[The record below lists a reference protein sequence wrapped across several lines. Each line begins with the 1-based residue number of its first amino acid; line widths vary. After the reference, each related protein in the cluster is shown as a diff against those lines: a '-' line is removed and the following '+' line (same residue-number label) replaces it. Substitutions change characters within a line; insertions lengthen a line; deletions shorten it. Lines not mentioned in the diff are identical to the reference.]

1 MTETE
6 LKDMICEVG
15 RRMYQKDMVAAT
27 DGNIS
32 ARLGPDRF
40 VCTPS
45 GVSKGFLRPEE
56 LIVADGQGN
65 KIAGSGRVTT
75 EFFTHLAAYEE
86 RPDIQ
91 AVVHGHPPM
100 ATALMI
106 AGYGMAEPVI
116 PELVMALGTIP
127 TAAYATPGSREGSG
141 VIRDLIRQ
149 HDAVLIDRHGAVTVG
164 ATPLDAYFKLEK
176 VEHSALI
183 YWAAHALG
191 NVRVLD
197 DTQVTRLRQSGSN
210 YHEQSDLA

>member
-6 LKDMICEVG
+6 LREMICEVG

-32 ARLGPDRF
+32 ARLGPDRYL
-40 VCTPS
+40 CTPS
-45 GVSKGFLRPEE
+45 GVSKGFMRPEG
-56 LIVADGQGN
+56 LIIADGQGK
-65 KIAGSGRVTT
+65 KIAGSGRVTS

-86 RPDIQ
+86 RPDIE

-106 AGYGMAEPVI
+106 AGHGMAEPVI

-127 TAAYATPGSREGSG
+127 TAAYATPGSKEGSG
-141 VIRDLIRQ
+141 VIREFIRK

-164 ATPLDAYFKLEK
+164 ATPLEAYFKLEK

-183 YWAAHALG
+183 YWSAHALG

-197 DTQVTRLRQSGSN
+197 SMQVTRLRQSGSH
-210 YHEQSDLA
+210 YHEPSDLA